1 MATVFVFAYE
11 LVWNFSFEIL
21 KFQFELSTDLVFIF
35 IYFLQIPAVYPL
47 SEQRSNNK
55 NSKSNSRSLRS
66 DTSIENSNKSNELVI
81 ENPER
86 DTSTSGVSTTNNFA
100 VLFANTASVETLTHW
115 AKSDLLLPYIAE
127 LRTFWLG
134 AAKRPFKL
142 RLRALDSFLSDIK
155 FDSDSA
161 ADPADPFLDI
171 YP

>member
-1 MATVFVFAYE
+1 MWFF
-11 LVWNFSFEIL
+11 FCF
-21 KFQFELSTDLVFIF
+21 
-35 IYFLQIPAVYPL
+35 FLQIPAVYPL

-86 DTSTSGVSTTNNFA
+86 DTSTSGVSTTNNNFA

-134 AAKRPFKL
+134 AAIRPFKL